1 MADVSNSLLAPTASV
16 VTAFASNQKV
26 AATDIPELIAAVHKA
41 LSGLG
46 LPETTTA
53 ETVRLTPAQ
62 IRRSITPDAIISFED
77 GKGYKT
83 LKRHLATRGMTVS
96 QYKTKWRLP
105 SDYPATAPTYSA
117 KRSAM
122 AKSIG
127 LGARGRKP
135 APTAPTADAA
145 RAQPAPISKPARVRR
160 RTKTPA
166 GPS

>member
-1 MADVSNSLLAPTASV
+1 MADVSNSLIGPTASL

-53 ETVRLTPAQ
+53 ETVRLTSAQ
-62 IRRSITPDAIISFED
+62 IRRSVTPDAIISFED

-96 QYKTKWRLP
+96 QYKTKWGLP

-122 AKSIG
+122 AKSLG
-127 LGARGRKP
+127 LGARGRKS
-135 APTAPTADAA
+135 ASAATAPDAA
-145 RAQPAPISKPARVRR
+145 RARPAPTSKPARGQR
-160 RTKTPA
+160 KNAAPGPA
-166 GPS
+166 